1 MYSATYHCNAEAV
14 HGLVGQYGPFLQEMP
29 VQDKLF
35 LRAALS
41 LYQYKR
47 FLIEQNE
54 QETVFS
60 FKYSLD
66 EAIEATDPDSSHLI
80 PKTVDWLIK
89 FVMDEEENQ
98 RSNQFEAF
106 LKVLNDAIGQHLE

>member
-29 VQDKLF
+29 VQDKLC
-35 LRAALS
+35 

-47 FLIEQNE
+47 FLVEENE
-54 QETVFS
+54 QETIFP
-60 FKYSLD
+60 FKHTLD
-66 EAIEATDPDSSHLI
+66 EAIEATDPDSWNLI

-89 FVMDEEENQ
+89 FVMDEEEKQ

>member
-47 FLIEQNE
+47 FLVEENE
-54 QETVFS
+54 QETIFS

-66 EAIEATDPDSSHLI
+66 EAIEATDSDSSHLI
-80 PKTVDWLIK
+80 PKTVDWLLL
-89 FVMDEEENQ
+89 FVVDEEENK
-98 RSNQFEAF
+98 RSDLFEAF
-106 LKVLNDAIGQHLE
+106 LKVLNEAIGQHL